1 MGGGKTQTSTQQVQI
16 PPEVL
21 ARYNAVNA
29 RSETV
34 AEQPFQQYSGDPNAF
49 VAPMTATQQAAAYNT
64 NQAAGAAQPYY
75 QSATDVAQQSYGAA
89 QPTVQQ
95 GIQGIAGASEAS
107 QPYYGQA
114 QQQLASGLDQ
124 AGAANQFA
132 TQSLAGAQ
140 GAAAPLQEQAQQN
153 ISAAQAGAQPF
164 NAAAEQAYGQAVSA
178 MQPYM
183 QAATQGLN
191 AAQTGVMPINN
202 AALTS
207 ALGAQGAA
215 SPYYQQATAGTQAAL
230 SAASPLNQAAQQF
243 ALQGS
248 QAISPGQLQ
257 TDQYMNPY
265 TQNVVEAT
273 QRAMGQQFGQQQSQ
287 QQADAIKAGAFGGDR
302 AGIQRAIL
310 QGQQGLAQSQAI
322 SPLYQ
327 QAYSQA
333 LQTGQQQQG
342 VGLSAEQANR
352 AAQQAAG
359 QQLAALG
366 QQQYGQQLG
375 AAGQMANLGQA
386 LYGQGI
392 TGAQALSGLGQTQF
406 GQGLSA
412 SQQQAAL
419 GQQGLR
425 AGMDYGQAI
434 QGLGQ
439 QQFAQGL
446 GTAQQQAALANQLYG
461 QGITGAQTAANLG
474 QTAFGQGATA
484 AQQLTG
490 LGQQQ
495 YQQGLGTGQALLGA
509 GAQEAGLGQQQ
520 ANLLAS
526 LGTGA
531 QQPALSGAQAQMG
544 AGTVE
549 QQTQQAGLQALYNQ
563 FQQERA
569 YPFQL
574 AQFLSNIA
582 MGTGSLSG
590 STTTTTQP
598 AGFFSDERLKENM
611 RPVGKTKDGQT
622 IYSFN
627 YKGEKRTQIGLSA
640 QEVAKKHP
648 EAVGKAKVPGLG
660 GAEALTVDYKKATA
674 DAAKKADGGGLS
686 PIQIA
691 APAGLRGIPI
701 ASPLQGLGA
710 FASPDFAGP
719 KMITGNIP
727 IQPGAIAPQLAPKAE
742 GYSLGTPE
750 SWKAELASLYSD
762 RPLESGEQYGQM
774 RRQQLMD
781 KLAGNE
787 MAPMVITPPQP
798 PSIEEPVW
806 ADNWARGG
814 YVDRPGY
821 YGTGGRP
828 ERARGGMTDA
838 TWQAILSA
846 VGAPIG
852 VYGGNSPAG
861 MGGGTPGSGGGY
873 GSMAKNPVAISKLA
887 TAARIPSP
895 APSGFSQAAAT
906 GQQLAS
912 LMKAGSGA
920 YDWAKNKMPGVL
932 GRGSANRG
940 TAGFNPQ
947 GDEWVGGNTRTTTG
961 PISNVR
967 ASLEDMYAAPASDTP
982 IDLGDSSRA
991 IELAK
996 FPEDAFEFLAR
1007 GGRTGYNLR
1016 GGVPYKDNG
1025 NFDPS
1030 EGPRAPNDEGDFSDL
1045 LGSVI
1050 DSGAS
1055 QPKGRPDAPP
1065 SARPQG
1071 GDSGIGGLTKLAKAG
1086 KSMYDA
1092 GSKAASGLG
1101 KLTGPAAG
1109 AGAPTQLAGA
1119 TLANEGA
1126 TGLGGVLAADLPA
1139 LGAAEA
1145 GGAGLGALG
1154 GEAAGAAGA
1163 ALGAEA
1169 AGAAGA
1175 ALGAEAL
1182 GATAAAAAPAALG
1195 ATAAAAAP
1203 AAAAVGGE
1211 AILAMLP
1218 FLLSDRR
1225 SKHDDEVVGHLFDGQ
1240 PVHTFKYNNGDNRTR
1255 IGMMTDESDRS
1266 AVHNIGGLEM
1276 LDYKRATDVA
1286 TGLAPRQAAQ
1296 TGGLFVDPN
1305 MPAEGAVETALNVP
1319 RELQPLIAKASAET
1333 GIPASIIAATIAQ
1346 ESRFSKDAVGGAG
1359 EIGLMQVKPSTAARP
1374 GFGVPPMSLE
1384 KLKTPAGNITFGS
1397 NYLAGRAR
1405 NLGVDPSD
1413 PAAIAAFNSG
1423 SAKDEYAR
1431 KVMAKAG
1438 QYDPAV
1444 DAKYADTPAR
1454 NAIEVAKGLNNQAEG
1469 MPGDNRRL
1477 FSSKPGQFVKD
1488 TPRSAPF
1495 RTGGKGLLS
1504 SMGVSPD
1511 TAEALTSENLIVPAI
1526 AGIGSMLASMR
1537 PTLGGAIGEGL
1548 IGGTSAYTA
1557 LRKQETDEEKAK
1569 GPAAVQAASAANT
1582 IAQTQRLGLYAIP
1595 GFGTFYLIKQNGKM
1609 RAVTKDEFETL
1620 RKSGAEF
1627 QLVGQQDVSPNRLKE
1642 IEEETKVKYR
1652 KSEAG
1657 KTGTGQPETR
1667 QTEAKQPEA
1676 KQPEAGQPG
1685 TGQPGTEQTKARE
1698 VTFGYTYNPEI
1709 KAMAEEEKRLSAANF
1724 SNTDQKKLDY
1734 ESSQNKIR
1742 EINDQAS
1749 GAAANQMNLIQ
1760 VLKDANVIAT
1770 ATGATASGIGGSKR
1784 IAMLRAMN
1792 TLAKMAGQGDN
1803 YFGDDVAKAGT
1814 STEMLDKAKT
1824 LTALARAGG
1833 AGQTSVEALNKLA
1846 AAFPKANMT
1855 SDTIATLTASM
1866 IVENQRLIDRNA
1878 FWQRYKKDSGRFATN
1893 FEEAFKRASP
1903 QSKYEAEKNFWIRII
1918 KDKQSAAMI
1927 KDFSADP
1934 NKYAKVYDEDKMK
1947 KYKGLGRVSRYFGVT
1962 AYGR

>member
-75 QSATDVAQQSYGAA
+75 QSATDVAQQSYGAG
-89 QPTVQQ
+89 QPTLQQ
-95 GIQGIAGASEAS
+95 GIQGIAGASQAS

-114 QQQLASGLDQ
+114 QQQLASGLGQ
-124 AGAANQFA
+124 GAAANQFA
-132 TQSLAGAQ
+132 AQSLAGAQ
-140 GAAAPLQEQAQQN
+140 GAAGPLQGQAQQN
-153 ISAAQAGAQPF
+153 ISAAQAGGASSSE
-164 NAAAEQAYGQAVSA
+164 AARQAYGQGVDV

-191 AAQTGVMPINN
+191 AAQTGVMPANV
-202 AALTS
+202 AAFMS
-207 ALGAQGAA
+207 ALSAQGAA
-215 SPYYQQATAGTQAAL
+215 SPYYQQATAGTQGAL

-257 TDQYMNPY
+257 TGQYMNPY
-265 TQNVVEAT
+265 TQNVVGAT

-375 AAGQMANLGQA
+375 AAQQTAGLGQA

-392 TGAQALSGLGQTQF
+392 TGAQTLSGLGQTQF

-419 GQQGLR
+419 GQQGLQ
-425 AGMDYGQAI
+425 AGMGYGQAI

-439 QQFAQGL
+439 QQFTQGV
-446 GTAQQQAALANQLYG
+446 GTAQQQAALANQMYG

-474 QTAFGQGATA
+474 QTAFGQEATA

-495 YQQGLGTGQALLGA
+495 YQQGLGTGQALVGA

-531 QQPALSGAQAQMG
+531 QQAALSGAQAQMG
-544 AGTVE
+544 AGTAE

-574 AQFLSNIA
+574 SQFLSNIA

-590 STTTTTQP
+590 STTTTTSP
-598 AGFFSDERLKENM
+598 AGAFSDERLKENM

-719 KMITGNIP
+719 NMITGDIP
-727 IQPGAIAPQLAPKAE
+727 IQAGAFAPQRAPKAE

-750 SWKAELASLYSD
+750 SWQAELASLYSD

-774 RRQQLMD
+774 RRQQLTD
-781 KLAGNE
+781 KLAGND

-806 ADNWARGG
+806 SDNWARGG

-846 VGAPIG
+846 VGAPIE
-852 VYGGNSPAG
+852 VYGGKSPAG

-887 TAARIPSP
+887 TAARMPSP
-895 APSGFSQAAAT
+895 APSGFAQAAAT
-906 GQQLAS
+906 GQSLANLYKAGKGIGQDMGLIKGTPTPAPNTGQNSNADKPATGARETNAPPSVAQAS
-912 LMKAGSGA
+912 LG
-920 YDWAKNKMPGVL
+920 DI
-932 GRGSANRG
+932 
-940 TAGFNPQ
+940 FN
-947 GDEWVGGNTRTTTG
+947 
-961 PISNVR
+961 
-967 ASLEDMYAAPASDTP
+967 APTNDAQ
-982 IDLGDSSRA
+982 IDLGDSERA

-996 FPEDAFEFLAR
+996 MPDDLGSFGLDGMSESPFFAAR
-1007 GGRTGYNLR
+1007 GGRTGYSLV
-1016 GGVPYKDNG
+1016 GGVPYKDKG

-1030 EGPRAPNDEGDFSDL
+1030 EGPRAPNGEGEFSDL

-1055 QPKGRPDAPP
+1055 QPKGRPVAPQ

-1071 GDSGIGGLTKLAKAG
+1071 GDSGIGGLPKLAKAG

-1101 KLTGPAAG
+1101 KLTGTAAE
-1109 AGAPTQLAGA
+1109 AGAPPQLAGA

-1139 LGAAEA
+1139 LGAAET
-1145 GGAGLGALG
+1145 GGVGLGALG

-1175 ALGAEAL
+1175 AGAALGAEAL
-1182 GATAAAAAPAALG
+1182 GATAAAVAPAALG

-1203 AAAAVGGE
+1203 TAIAAGGE
-1211 AILAMLP
+1211 ALLAMLP
-1218 FLLSDRR
+1218 LLLSDRR

-1255 IGMMTDESDRS
+1255 MGMMTDESDRS

-1296 TGGLFVDPN
+1296 TGGLQRNPGGVSD
-1305 MPAEGAVETALNVP
+1305 E
-1319 RELQPLIAKASAET
+1319 ELAIRTIAAET
-1333 GIPASIIAATIAQ
+1333 SRTGNEDEARAIANVIANRQ
-1346 ESRFSKDAVGGAG
+1346 KSGAYGPSLSDVVLAKSQFSPWNEGSNNDPMKLSPDDPRMVLAKSAFAKRGEDITGGAQNFYHLDG
-1359 EIGLMQVKPSTAARP
+1359 MKGQKPPGWAAGKESENFGPATVVR
-1374 GFGVPPMSLE
+1374 GVPGPE
-1384 KLKTPAGNITFGS
+1384 GKPIF
-1397 NYLAGRAR
+1397 
-1405 NLGVDPSD
+1405 DSD
-1413 PAAIAAFNSG
+1413 
-1423 SAKDEYAR
+1423 
-1431 KVMAKAG
+1431 M
-1438 QYDPAV
+1438 
-1444 DAKYADTPAR
+1444 PAR

-1477 FSSKPGQFVKD
+1477 FSSKPGISSKPGNFVED
-1488 TPRSAPF
+1488 TARSAPY
-1495 RTGGKGLLS
+1495 RTAGKGLLS
-1504 SMGVSPD
+1504 SMGVSPK

-1557 LRKQETDEEKAK
+1557 LRKQETEEEKAK
-1569 GPAAVQAASAANT
+1569 GPAAVQAASAAKE
-1582 IAQTQRLGLYAIP
+1582 IAETQRLGLYAIP

-1620 RKSGAEF
+1620 RKSGADF
-1627 QLVGQQDVSPNRLKE
+1627 QQVGQRDVSPEQLKV
-1642 IEEETKVKYR
+1642 IDEEVMAKSGKPGTGKPGTGQPEAG

-1657 KTGTGQPETR
+1657 K
-1667 QTEAKQPEA
+1667 
-1676 KQPEAGQPG
+1676 PEAG
-1685 TGQPGTEQTKARE
+1685 K
-1698 VTFGYTYNPEI
+1698 VTFGYTYDPVI
-1709 KAMAEEEKRLSAANF
+1709 KAMAEEEKRGSATNF
-1724 SNTDQKKLDY
+1724 SLTDQKKLDF
-1734 ESSQNKIR
+1734 ESSQNKIK
-1742 EINDQAS
+1742 EINAQAS

-1770 ATGATASGIGGSKR
+1770 ATGPTASGIGASKR

-1792 TLAKMAGQGDN
+1792 TIAKIAGQGDN
-1803 YFGDDVAKAGT
+1803 YFGEDVANAGT
-1814 STEMLDKAKT
+1814 SEEMLEKART
-1824 LTALARAGG
+1824 LNALARAGG
-1833 AGQTSVEALNKLA
+1833 VGQKSFEALNQLA
-1846 AAFPKANMT
+1846 AAFPKADMT

-1866 IVENQRLIDRNA
+1866 IVENQKAIDRNA
-1878 FWQRYKKDSGRFATN
+1878 FWQRYKKDSSGFAAN

-1934 NKYAKVYDEDKMK
+1934 NKYAKVYDEDKMRK
-1947 KYKGLGRVSRYFGVT
+1947 NKGLGRVSRYFGVT

>member
-114 QQQLASGLDQ
+114 QQQLASGLGQ

-132 TQSLAGAQ
+132 AQSLAGAQ
-140 GAAAPLQEQAQQN
+140 GAAGPLQGQAQQN

-164 NAAAEQAYGQAVSA
+164 NAAAEQAYGQGVSA

-191 AAQTGVMPINN
+191 AAQTGVMPANV
-202 AALTS
+202 AAFMS
-207 ALGAQGAA
+207 ALSAQGAA
-215 SPYYQQATAGTQAAL
+215 SPYYQQATAGTQGAL

-257 TDQYMNPY
+257 TSQYMNPY

-439 QQFAQGL
+439 QQFTQGV
-446 GTAQQQAALANQLYG
+446 GTAQQQAALANQMYG

-474 QTAFGQGATA
+474 QTAFGQGTTA

-531 QQPALSGAQAQMG
+531 QQAALSGAQAQMG
-544 AGTVE
+544 AGTAE

-574 AQFLSNIA
+574 SQFLSNIA

-598 AGFFSDERLKENM
+598 AGMFSDERLKENM

-691 APAGLRGIPI
+691 APSGLRGIPI

-719 KMITGNIP
+719 KMITGDIP
-727 IQPGAIAPQLAPKAE
+727 IQAGAFAPQRAPKAE

-774 RRQQLMD
+774 RRQQLTD
-781 KLAGNE
+781 KLAGIE

-846 VGAPIG
+846 VGAPIE
-852 VYGGNSPAG
+852 VYGGKSPAG

-887 TAARIPSP
+887 TASRMPSAR
-895 APSGFSQAAAT
+895 PSGLAQAAST

-932 GRGSANRG
+932 GGGSANLG

-1030 EGPRAPNDEGDFSDL
+1030 EGPRAPNDEGYFSDL

-1101 KLTGPAAG
+1101 KLTGTAAE

-1139 LGAAEA
+1139 LGAAET
-1145 GGAGLGALG
+1145 GGVGLGALG

-1163 ALGAEA
+1163 ALGAEAAGA

-1225 SKHDDEVVGHLFDGQ
+1225 SKRDDEVVGHLFDGQ

-1255 IGMMTDESDRS
+1255 MGMMTDESDRS

-1296 TGGLFVDPN
+1296 TGGLQRNPGGVSD
-1305 MPAEGAVETALNVP
+1305 E
-1319 RELQPLIAKASAET
+1319 ELAIRTIAAET
-1333 GIPASIIAATIAQ
+1333 SRTGNEDEARAIANVIANRQ
-1346 ESRFSKDAVGGAG
+1346 TSGAYGPSLSDVVLAKSQFSPWNEGSNNDPMKLSPDDPRMVLAKSAFAKRGEDITGGAQNFYHLDG
-1359 EIGLMQVKPSTAARP
+1359 MKGQKPPGWAAGKESENFGPATVVR
-1374 GFGVPPMSLE
+1374 GVPGPE
-1384 KLKTPAGNITFGS
+1384 GTPIF
-1397 NYLAGRAR
+1397 
-1405 NLGVDPSD
+1405 DSD
-1413 PAAIAAFNSG
+1413 M
-1423 SAKDEYAR
+1423 R
-1431 KVMAKAG
+1431 
-1438 QYDPAV
+1438 
-1444 DAKYADTPAR
+1444 AR
-1454 NAIEVAKGLNNQAEG
+1454 NAIKVAKDLNR
-1469 MPGDNRRL
+1469 PG
-1477 FSSKPGQFVKD
+1477 KP
-1488 TPRSAPF
+1488 SAKKEDSF
-1495 RTGGKGLLS
+1495 TDKLLTQ
-1504 SMGVSPD
+1504 D
-1511 TAEALTSENLIVPAI
+1511 FLVPAV
-1526 AGIGSMLASMR
+1526 AGIGSMLASTR
-1537 PTLGGAIGEGL
+1537 PTFGGALGEGL
-1548 IGGTSAYTA
+1548 VGGASAYTA
-1557 LRKQETDEEKAK
+1557 LQKQQADIEKTGEEARKSRIESQQTAITRNQK
-1569 GPAAVQAASAANT
+1569 GYP
-1582 IAQTQRLGLYAIP
+1582 IYAIIDGKMVP
-1595 GFGTFYLIKQNGKM
+1595 FHEIYANPDKYRLTPQLKSEVENIKQ
-1609 RAVTKDEFETL
+1609 RVA
-1620 RKSGAEF
+1620 
-1627 QLVGQQDVSPNRLKE
+1627 
-1642 IEEETKVKYR
+1642 
-1652 KSEAG
+1652 
-1657 KTGTGQPETR
+1657 TGD
-1667 QTEAKQPEA
+1667 PEA
-1676 KQPEAGQPG
+1676 IAA
-1685 TGQPGTEQTKARE
+1685 TKS
-1698 VTFGYTYNPEI
+1698 P
-1709 KAMAEEEKRLSAANF
+1709 
-1724 SNTDQKKLDY
+1724 
-1734 ESSQNKIR
+1734 
-1742 EINDQAS
+1742 
-1749 GAAANQMNLIQ
+1749 
-1760 VLKDANVIAT
+1760 
-1770 ATGATASGIGGSKR
+1770 TGATLAPAPTSAKPTAQELEKPEEPKNVSFSSPIRVTVTKSGGYDYNIPPVDGGYSDKNFKQNVGILKNVD
-1784 IAMLRAMN
+1784 IAG
-1792 TLAKMAGQGDN
+1792 KP
-1803 YFGDDVAKAGT
+1803 
-1814 STEMLDKAKT
+1814 
-1824 LTALARAGG
+1824 G
-1833 AGQTSVEALNKLA
+1833 AVGNAIQSVEALAAKAEKDAARANVIINGAATATQTMTDLRQLASSINKLDDKGFATSGAGQRVRVNLIRYINSAVDMLGLDRKYRVSSDQVSNTEIADKIRVLGSVTAAKTGNQSAAQIANSIANAMPSGVLDKSASNNLIASMMIANQRTLDFQKFYSAYIGKYNTAYDVEKMFNKIMGPVYAKEKKLLMNAFKSYKKDGKSLSYADLIKDNPERA
-1846 AAFPKANMT
+1846 AAFDKNMK
-1855 SDTIATLTASM
+1855 SSGLA
-1866 IVENQRLIDRNA
+1866 
-1878 FWQRYKKDSGRFATN
+1878 RYWR
-1893 FEEAFKRASP
+1893 
-1903 QSKYEAEKNFWIRII
+1903 
-1918 KDKQSAAMI
+1918 
-1927 KDFSADP
+1927 
-1934 NKYAKVYDEDKMK
+1934 
-1947 KYKGLGRVSRYFGVT
+1947 
-1962 AYGR
+1962 

>member
-75 QSATDVAQQSYGAA
+75 QSATDVAQQSYGAG
-89 QPTVQQ
+89 QPTLQQ
-95 GIQGIAGASEAS
+95 GIQDISGASQAS

-114 QQQLASGLDQ
+114 QQLLASGLGQ
-124 AGAANQFA
+124 GAAANQFA
-132 TQSLAGAQ
+132 AQSLAGAQ
-140 GAAAPLQEQAQQN
+140 GAAGPLQGQAQQN
-153 ISAAQAGAQPF
+153 ISAAQ
-164 NAAAEQAYGQAVSA
+164 
-178 MQPYM
+178 
-183 QAATQGLN
+183 
-191 AAQTGVMPINN
+191 TGVMPANV
-202 AALTS
+202 AAFMS
-207 ALGAQGAA
+207 ALSAQGAA
-215 SPYYQQATAGTQAAL
+215 SPYYQQATAGTQGAL

-257 TDQYMNPY
+257 TGQYMNPY

-322 SPLYQ
+322 APLYQ

-375 AAGQMANLGQA
+375 AANQMANLGQA

-419 GQQGLR
+419 
-425 AGMDYGQAI
+425 
-434 QGLGQ
+434 
-439 QQFAQGL
+439 
-446 GTAQQQAALANQLYG
+446 ANQMYG

-474 QTAFGQGATA
+474 QTAFGQGTTA

-495 YQQGLGTGQALLGA
+495 YQQGLGTGQALVGA

-531 QQPALSGAQAQMG
+531 QQAALSGAQAQMG
-544 AGTVE
+544 AGTAE

-563 FQQERA
+563 FQQGRA

-627 YKGEKRTQIGLSA
+627 YKGDKRTQIGLSA

-660 GAEALTVDYKKATA
+660 GADALTVDYKKATA

-719 KMITGNIP
+719 KMITGDIP
-727 IQPGAIAPQLAPKAE
+727 IQAGAFAPQLAPKAE

-774 RRQQLMD
+774 RRQQLTD

-846 VGAPIG
+846 VGAPIE
-852 VYGGNSPAG
+852 VYGGKSPAG

-887 TAARIPSP
+887 TAARMPSA

-906 GQQLAS
+906 GQSLANLYRAGKGIGQDIGLIKRPPTPAPTTGQNPNPNKPAIGARETNAPPSVAQAS
-912 LMKAGSGA
+912 LG
-920 YDWAKNKMPGVL
+920 DI
-932 GRGSANRG
+932 
-940 TAGFNPQ
+940 FN
-947 GDEWVGGNTRTTTG
+947 
-961 PISNVR
+961 
-967 ASLEDMYAAPASDTP
+967 APTNDAQ

-1030 EGPRAPNDEGDFSDL
+1030 EGPRAPNDEGYFSDL

-1101 KLTGPAAG
+1101 KLTGTAAE
-1109 AGAPTQLAGA
+1109 AGAPPQLAGA

-1139 LGAAEA
+1139 LGAAET

-1163 ALGAEA
+1163 ALGAEAAGA

-1203 AAAAVGGE
+1203 TAIAAGGE
-1211 AILAMLP
+1211 ALLAMLP
-1218 FLLSDRR
+1218 LLLSDRR

-1255 IGMMTDESDRS
+1255 MGMMTDESDRS

-1333 GIPASIIAATIAQ
+1333 GIPASILAAKIAQ
-1346 ESRFSKDAVGGAG
+1346 ESNFNKDATGSVG
-1359 EIGLMQVKPSTAARP
+1359 EIGLAQIKPSTARDP
-1374 GFGVPPMSLE
+1374 GYGM
-1384 KLKTPAGNITFGS
+1384 K
-1397 NYLAGRAR
+1397 
-1405 NLGVDPSD
+1405 GVDPESLRD
-1413 PAAIAAFNSG
+1413 PQANIMFGANYLGSKARQLGLDPSSLEALMAYNAGSG
-1423 SAKDEYAR
+1423 KERYAR

-1444 DAKYADTPAR
+1444 DAKYVDMPAR
-1454 NAIEVAKGLNNQAEG
+1454 NAIETAKDVIRPAQGTLRANREPSE
-1469 MPGDNRRL
+1469 PGKLVR
-1477 FSSKPGQFVKD
+1477 D
-1488 TPRSAPF
+1488 TERSAPW
-1495 RTGGKGLLS
+1495 RYGGKGLLS
-1504 SMGVSPD
+1504 RMGVSPK
-1511 TAEALTSENLIVPAI
+1511 TAEALTSENFVVPAL
-1526 AGIGSMLASMR
+1526 AGIGSMLASAR

-1557 LRKQETDEEKAK
+1557 LRKQEADEEKAK
-1569 GPAAVQAASAANT
+1569 GPLAQQLETSDLTRKQAASGSIQNYNGRLVLFYYKDGKPAVIPLYEAYKRIKDGETFGLEPDQLKSLKKAAEEHVTSNAPTAETPVTPEPEKPISGNKKSTETPSEKPATPPETVAETSLLSPEDIAKAKEWKEAQSGQVPGWFNAQEDIYTKQQEKAAVSSDFRGELNT
-1582 IAQTQRLGLYAIP
+1582 MGAALSNVP
-1595 GFGTFYLIKQNGKM
+1595 
-1609 RAVTKDEFETL
+1609 
-1620 RKSGAEF
+1620 KSGILAAGALSSVFTPLAEY
-1627 QLVGQQDVSPNRLKE
+1627 LNG
-1642 IEEETKVKYR
+1642 I
-1652 KSEAG
+1652 
-1657 KTGTGQPETR
+1657 
-1667 QTEAKQPEA
+1667 
-1676 KQPEAGQPG
+1676 
-1685 TGQPGTEQTKARE
+1685 
-1698 VTFGYTYNPEI
+1698 
-1709 KAMAEEEKRLSAANF
+1709 
-1724 SNTDQKKLDY
+1724 SNTLKLG
-1734 ESSQNKIR
+1734 
-1742 EINDQAS
+1742 EI
-1749 GAAANQMNLIQ
+1749 
-1760 VLKDANVIAT
+1760 VDA
-1770 ATGATASGIGGSKR
+1770 
-1784 IAMLRAMN
+1784 
-1792 TLAKMAGQGDN
+1792 
-1803 YFGDDVAKAGT
+1803 
-1814 STEMLDKAKT
+1814 
-1824 LTALARAGG
+1824 
-1833 AGQTSVEALNKLA
+1833 NKLA
-1846 AAFPKANMT
+1846 NSEEAKKYVAKLVKAATKANDFRALAALDAISKGYPSIANSKEGIAALLSGMHLDTQKEIDKNDYYQQFKSIAEGGLKEQFVPNRSGSWSDLAARFEKGREPIYKAEKASLNKMYMEPIASPDKKRLLSQDGKTWLTREDIKSGKGIPITVAAFIAKYGAGLNPSNKAAIEKT
-1855 SDTIATLTASM
+1855 YGKRIL
-1866 IVENQRLIDRNA
+1866 
-1878 FWQRYKKDSGRFATN
+1878 RYWG
-1893 FEEAFKRASP
+1893 
-1903 QSKYEAEKNFWIRII
+1903 IR
-1918 KDKQSAAMI
+1918 
-1927 KDFSADP
+1927 
-1934 NKYAKVYDEDKMK
+1934 
-1947 KYKGLGRVSRYFGVT
+1947 
-1962 AYGR
+1962 